1 MNRIAEYPVWRTR
14 RSPDPKNVDDPRYTD
29 YIPVIEW
36 VDTDQWGRTHLV
48 QIDVQRND
56 DIPYER
62 EFVNMGLDTE
72 PNIILDNEA
81 FIPGPGH
88 MNDRDFRHRCVRYGN
103 VLLKMFEKRG
113 PDYDSN
119 IYAHADRLEEW
130 LGCEYVDAYT
140 IGGTIRRLQLGK
152 TNGRRLIF
160 GYTQADGTRRRGL
173 QDVGSKAAQHY
184 AERLESIVEG
194 AGDLPEP
201 GTNAPRTLE
210 DERQY
215 YYDVACKLVDSG
227 QLDNDPVKI
236 ADYIEQSAVRD
247 SMLPSDP
254 DDGRGVSIY
263 NGLIDVAHLD
273 DDDEWWVVLHDQDLM
288 DEEDLDFS
296 VDPLG
301 GRNDMAVD
309 DGIGTHPLGHG
320 DDYIDLDYI
329 ERIKHA
335 DPKELKVIQSEF
347 FRQQDDWTG
356 KVYPPK
362 NRWMND
368 SQRRAS
374 WWYIN
379 SRKEALTE
387 QARANVS
394 RDAAQVIDLLNQM
407 DFLPQMRALIGCF
420 SRGRAFNYYGDK
432 MSWTKPCESDVWACW
447 SVYRERESVL
457 A

>member
-14 RSPDPKNVDDPRYTD
+14 RSPDPKNVDDPRYVD

-36 VDTDQWGRTHLV
+36 VDVDRWGRTHLV

-72 PNIILDNEA
+72 PNVILDNEPH
-81 FIPGPGH
+81 IPGAGH
-88 MNDRDFRHRCVRYGN
+88 MNDRHFRHLCVRYGN
-103 VLLKMFEKRG
+103 VLLKMFQKRG

-119 IYAHADRLEEW
+119 IFAHADRLEQW
-130 LGCEYVDAYT
+130 LDCEYVDAYT
-140 IGGTIRRLQLGK
+140 IGGAIRRLQLGK
-152 TNGRRLIF
+152 TNGRRMVF

-184 AERLESIVEG
+184 AERLESIVDELP
-194 AGDLPEP
+194 DIPEP
-201 GTNAPRTLE
+201 GTNVVRSRD
-210 DERQY
+210 DERAY
-215 YYDVACKLVDSG
+215 YYDVACKLVDNG
-227 QLDNDPVKI
+227 QLDPHPVKI
-236 ADYIEQSAVRD
+236 ADYIEQSAQRD
-247 SMLPSDP
+247 SLLPSEP

-273 DDDEWWVVLHDQDLM
+273 DEDEWWVVMHDQDEM
-288 DEEDLDFS
+288 EDDLDFS

-301 GRNDMAVD
+301 GRHDMAVD
-309 DGIGTHPLGHG
+309 DGVGTHPLGHG
-320 DDYIDLDYI
+320 DDYIAPEYI
-329 ERIKHA
+329 ERIKSA

-379 SRKEALTE
+379 DRKEALTE
-387 QARANVS
+387 EAKANVS
-394 RDAAQVIDLLNQM
+394 RDAAEVIDLLKQM

-432 MSWTKPCESDVWACW
+432 MSWTKPNESDVWACW

>member
-1 MNRIAEYPVWRTR
+1 MGRIAEYPVWRTR
-14 RSPDPKNVDDPRYTD
+14 RSPNPDHVDDNRYID

-36 VDTDQWGRTHLV
+36 VDKDEWGRTHLV

-72 PNIILDNEA
+72 PNVILDNEDGN
-81 FIPGPGH
+81 PEGH

-119 IYAHADRLEEW
+119 IYAHAERLESW
-130 LGCEYVDAYT
+130 LQCEYVDAYT
-140 IGGTIRRLQLGK
+140 IGGAIRRLQLGK

-173 QDVGSKAAQHY
+173 QDVGAKAGQHY
-184 AERLESIVEG
+184 AERLESIVEEI
-194 AGDLPEP
+194 GDLPEP

-215 YYDVACKLVDSG
+215 YYDVACKLVDNG
-227 QLDNDPVKI
+227 QLDDDPVKI
-236 ADYIEQSAVRD
+236 ADFIEQSAVRD
-247 SMLPSDP
+247 SMLPSEP

-263 NGLIDVAHLD
+263 NGMIDVAHLD
-273 DDDEWWVVLHDQDLM
+273 DNDEWWVVLHDQDIM

-301 GRNDMAVD
+301 GRHDMAVD

-329 ERIKHA
+329 ERIKAA

-368 SQRRAS
+368 AQKRAS

-379 SRKEALTE
+379 SRKEELTK
-387 QARANVS
+387 QAKANVS
-394 RDAAQVIDLLNQM
+394 RDAAEVIDLLNQM

-420 SRGRAFNYYGDK
+420 SRGRSFNYYGDSMK
-432 MSWTKPCESDVWACW
+432 WKKPSESDVWACW